1 VTGGI
6 SYLSPSGFEDIPV
19 PTLKLDRRHFSVITQ
34 PQSTALY
41 RFAAQMKCSSRRAA
55 KPLATKHRLTPL
67 YRENIRIE
75 IKVALSCVAIYCSAI
90 IATSLENAAFET
102 AQVVR
107 LDGKRSE
114 NIQEIQM
121 GIAIVSF
128 GLVLALVG
136 APVLLAGFVWD
147 DYQHSLR

>member
-1 VTGGI
+1 
-6 SYLSPSGFEDIPV
+6 
-19 PTLKLDRRHFSVITQ
+19 
-34 PQSTALY
+34 
-41 RFAAQMKCSSRRAA
+41 MKCSSRRAA
-55 KPLATKHRLTPL
+55 KTLATKRSANAAL
-67 YRENIRIE
+67 RENIRIE
-75 IKVALSCVAIYCSAI
+75 TKVALSCVAIYCSAI
-90 IATSLENAAFET
+90 ITTSLEHAAFET

-114 NIQEIQM
+114 NIEEIQM
-121 GIAIVSF
+121 GIVIVSF